1 MKKHIVSFVV
11 LALTAV
17 GAAYPV
23 FAEKHSSSLEAHVH
37 GLSELTIAV
46 EGQTIELQF
55 SSPAMNLVGFEH
67 RASSEK
73 EIATVQNIESILRQ
87 PQMLFTMTGADCK
100 AIGSHVDSSS
110 LTAEDHHSHTQD
122 EHKHHY
128 DHDDHDD
135 HVKHES
141 HSEIVANY
149 NYNCTDTAGLES
161 VKVLLFDAFSG
172 IEMINVLWVSPA
184 KQGSVKLTANNTD
197 VQLR

>member
-17 GAAYPV
+17 GAACPI
-23 FAEKHSSSLEAHVH
+23 FAEQNSSSLEAHVH

-46 EGQTIELQF
+46 EGETIELQL

-73 EIATVQNIESILRQ
+73 EIATVKNVESILRQ
-87 PQMLFTMTGADCK
+87 PQRLFAIAGADCK
-100 AIGSHVDSSS
+100 AIHSHVDSSS
-110 LTAEDHHSHTQD
+110 LTAVDHHSHNQD
-122 EHKHHY
+122 EHKHHD

-135 HVKHES
+135 HEKHDS

-149 NYNCTDTAGLES
+149 SYKCAETTKLES
-161 VKVLLFDAFSG
+161 VKVLLFDVFSG
-172 IEMINVLWVSPA
+172 IEIINVLWVTPA
-184 KQGSVKLTANNTD
+184 NQGSVKLRANNSD